1 MSPVSFSD
9 VSITL
14 RVAEDLRVKSE
25 TYNVLS
31 TRDSSTLLL
40 YQSMLMNRSQENAW
54 GLFQSGPALEVYTPS
69 QG

>member
-1 MSPVSFSD
+1 MPPVSFSD

-14 RVAEDLRVKSE
+14 RMVEDLRAKSE

-40 YQSMLMNRSQENAW
+40 DQSMLMNRSQDNAW
-54 GLFQSGPALEVYTPS
+54 GLFQSGPVLEFDTPS
-69 QG
+69 QV